1 MVYMKRTTEILVATV
16 LFLVGAVW
24 AGIKPV
30 GFRCQTVAGLYADDV
45 ICDIAQRPTEADFI
59 EDGYTPFTTWAAFSS
74 NLISDIDSK
83 AMSGIKDFSIHFDT
97 NIDLGGYSET
107 KTACDELF
115 APMDFGSISN
125 IKLTIDGDNN
135 TIKNFCYIAEGEN
148 ASFFGKLT
156 DATVRNISFENAYV
170 VAKTTSPQMPAS
182 AAVVVNEAQ
191 NTSFKKVTVSKSKVY
206 GWNSAAVAFSAEG
219 GLEFSDV
226 QVDDVLLTLS
236 EESAGPEVWNF
247 YSDASYIG
255 GVVAYLY
262 GQANFSNVSVSKL
275 VVPDSVAQIMR
286 KNNKSYSG
294 ASDVG
299 GIVGFAIVTM
309 NSSTKFS
316 FDGCTVSAELAG
328 SSVGGLIG
336 AVSAN
341 TIDHE
346 SVFEVTN
353 ADVTFKSG
361 DYSGTNQNRYLGGL
375 FGTLT
380 WKNGSVQLS
389 NNKVETTIENTT
401 TDGVVSSRLGG
412 AVGVYTALSDGN
424 GSSVNFAMDEND
436 VAVDISSA
444 DTTLTVGGAVGYAT
458 VNPTNSTFAIR
469 NTTVKPVN
477 PGKNPNVITATASK
491 MYNVHAA
498 YVVGRVDNPNYT
510 VELRGNHA
518 EGNIK
523 IAAST
528 VKTLSG
534 VGAMVGRAFCTNL
547 DVRSNTSVGDLSVVI
562 ANGTAGTVNE
572 TFSVGYEVGDAR
584 AELSSS
590 AHINIE
596 GNYHYGF
603 SDVNAGLAVGRLSQP
618 SNGVSASED
627 DITPDLWKTQAV
639 DYYRIWNNYRNAV
652 KTKSASLAAEGTLDI
667 DGSGAIYVESDNSW
681 LYDGVLDD
689 AEMRTRLFT
698 YVLNIAS
705 SSGGECGVNG
715 TICWE
720 NEPDSLPKISTYR
733 TAYKVAIEL
742 DDIFD
747 KLTDEDKKSVKKYL
761 YESRNGSHLAFYTEN
776 YYMLDRKTVDLV
788 YGLSVVH
795 GLFEENAAAG
805 PDMSEGNDVDLY
817 NFSTMYD
824 AYLRA
829 AEIPYENVHLDVNTT
844 ETEVFYGVDSEVPDS
859 LVVPNGNR
867 PVFLPSQIYTAEAC
881 VMGWAFN
888 ADTNDYKY
896 HVNNPGSYLYPDIN
910 AEKTLYAVW
919 MDAETCLGRY
929 VRVRLGEF
937 ENGTIAVDEYRDG
950 TKAYTHHFAKDSTM
964 LLPWDNPEGVAMRLL
979 AEPDS
984 GYALDSLV
992 IVNVM
997 KDVDPQHMSNSI
1009 NDGSVERYVLQEGDT
1024 LPDGLINATLT
1035 AYFSEAKDEKDP
1047 GDSADDP
1054 TKLAL
1059 VRHELLQSG
1068 NAVQLTVAT
1077 NEFNAKRSAKLQI
1090 SLMDAQGNV
1099 LEDYGFAEEVKETPY
1114 EHVWTQYPLL
1124 PGRYVVKATLSDK
1137 VDTVAFD
1144 TAFTVSAEIAAAPD
1158 AWRMVSLSDV
1168 EVDSIV
1174 LDGDPLFYRWD
1185 ESAYFGDFWKYQKY
1199 RGDKVVAE
1207 QGFWYSSLEGRP
1219 LLLRR
1224 DSARTGNEIVWELDS
1239 GWNMVANPYGWGVQ
1253 LNAEQ
1258 LENESL
1264 VLTVWNPE
1272 SADYPGKTLYLGPY
1286 EAAWVY
1292 SESKRTAEVGQEPF
1306 FVSAAE
1312 HTPGFDYPLEKRVL
1326 AKAASRDNW
1335 TLQAVL
1341 SDTKGH
1347 RDSWNVIGAGAAA
1360 EQPEPPEGMGDHVN
1374 LSLLEGKRALAKSIR
1389 SADEASYEWNMALSA
1404 TGDRVGYLKFEGVK
1418 ALNEMGLKVFVT
1430 VDGKTTEALA
1440 GDSLKVLLKAAG
1452 STATVR
1458 VAPMDARALASKVEN
1473 LRFEQASGRLQV
1485 GFDVSEGL
1493 AGANYVVQLVGLNGK
1508 IAASYASK
1516 AFFGHNTVA
1525 LDVPKSGIY
1534 LLRVRVGGEQ
1544 ATRKVAISR

>member
-1 MVYMKRTTEILVATV
+1 MKRTTEILVATV

-24 AGIKPV
+24 AGIKPIGYRCDVPLPNNDYTAECYVKQFEPGESAGEDYEVYDTWDEFASDFLSRV
-30 GFRCQTVAGLYADDV
+30 GAFESD
-45 ICDIAQRPTEADFI
+45 PN
-59 EDGYTPFTTWAAFSS
+59 TWSVQ
-74 NLISDIDSK
+74 
-83 AMSGIKDFSIHFDT
+83 IKFEND
-97 NIDLGGYSET
+97 IDLGGYSKKNGTCAESFT
-107 KTACDELF
+107 PLHFNLSGKPVSVDGNDKT
-115 APMDFGSISN
+115 IS
-125 IKLTIDGDNN
+125 G
-135 TIKNFCYIAEGEN
+135 FCYVSDDQNAAFFSELSN
-148 ASFFGKLT
+148 ASVKNLT
-156 DATVRNISFENAYV
+156 FDSAYV
-170 VAKTTSPQMPAS
+170 MAKTVSSALPKN
-182 AAVVVNEAQ
+182 AAVVAVLIENS
-191 NTSFKKVTVSKSKVY
+191 SFSGVTVKNSTVY
-206 GWNSAAVAFSAEG
+206 GWNTSAIVYSATGGAKFS
-219 GLEFSDV
+219 SV
-226 QVDDVLLTLS
+226 QVENVHLSVS
-236 EESAGPEVWNF
+236 EESLKDVSQIGSLLTRVSYSAGL
-247 YSDASYIG
+247 
-255 GVVAYLY
+255 VAYLVDY
-262 GQANFSNVSVSKL
+262 ASFKDISVSNL
-275 VVPDSVAQIMR
+275 QIPDSVSQVL
-286 KNNKSYSG
+286 KNKGMVYSG
-294 ASDVG
+294 ASYVG
-299 GIVGFAIVTM
+299 GIVGFASVSM
-309 NSSTKFS
+309 DGSTSFS
-316 FDGCTVSAELAG
+316 LEGCTVSAELTG
-328 SSVGGLIG
+328 SSVGGLVG
-336 AVSAN
+336 SVSPH
-341 TIDHE
+341 TITQE
-346 SVFEVTN
+346 SIFEVVN

-361 DYSGTNQNRYLGGL
+361 DYSGANQNRYLGGL
-375 FGTLT
+375 VGALS
-380 WKNGSVQLS
+380 WRNGSVQLLK
-389 NNKVETTIENTT
+389 NKVETTIKNTKT
-401 TDGVVSSRLGG
+401 VGSVGSRLGG
-412 AVGVYTALSDGN
+412 VVGVYSGLSGGDDAVADFTIN
-424 GSSVNFAMDEND
+424 END
-436 VAVDISSA
+436 VAVDISSS
-444 DTTLTVGGAVGYAT
+444 DTALAVGGIVGYAT
-458 VNPTNSTFAIR
+458 VNATNSTFAIR
-469 NTTVKPVN
+469 NSTVKPVN

-491 MYNVHAA
+491 MYSVHAA

-528 VKTLSG
+528 VKTMSG
-534 VGAMVGRAFCTNL
+534 VGAMAGRAYCLNL
-547 DVRSNTSVGDLSVVI
+547 YVRYNTSIGDLSVPI
-562 ANGTAGTVNE
+562 ANETAGTDSD
-572 TFSVGYEVGDAR
+572 FFHVGYEVGEIR
-584 AELSSS
+584 APSS
-590 AHINIE
+590 AQMNVE
-596 GNYHYGF
+596 DNYHYGF
-603 SDVNAGLAVGRLSQP
+603 SDENAGLAVGWLGLV
-618 SNGVSASED
+618 NGDPV
-627 DITPDLWKTQAV
+627 TPDLWKTQAV
-639 DYYRIWNNYRNAV
+639 DYYRIWKNYRNAV
-652 KTKSASLAAEGTLDI
+652 KTKSASLDAEGTLDV
-667 DGSGAIYVESDNSW
+667 DGSGVIYVENEKKW
-681 LYDGVLDD
+681 LYDGVIDGE
-689 AEMRTRLFT
+689 EMKTRLFT
-698 YVLNIAS
+698 YVLNTAS

-715 TICWE
+715 TVCWE
-720 NEPDSLPKISTYR
+720 NEPDSLPMVSTYR
-733 TAYKVAIEL
+733 TVYKVTIVL
-742 DDIFD
+742 DDVYD
-747 KLTDEDKKSVKKYL
+747 KLTEADKESVKKYL
-761 YESRNGSHLAFYTEN
+761 NETEQTSYLTIYTDK
-776 YYMLDRKTVDLV
+776 YFMLDHELVKLV
-788 YGLSVVH
+788 YGLSVVC
-795 GLFEENAAAG
+795 GMFEENAAAG
-805 PDMSEGNDVDLY
+805 PDMSEGTDIDLY
-817 NFSTMYD
+817 NFSTTTD
-824 AYLRA
+824 AYFRA
-829 AEIPYENVHLDVNTT
+829 AEISYENVRFDVNTAA
-844 ETEVFYGVDSEVPDS
+844 TEVFYGVGSELPDS

-896 HVNNPGSYLYPDIN
+896 HVKDPGSYLYPDIN

-919 MDAETCLGRY
+919 KDAESCLGHY
-929 VRVRLGEF
+929 VRVRVGES
-937 ENGTIAVDEYRDG
+937 ENGTVAVDEYRDG
-950 TKAYTHHFAKDSTM
+950 TKVYTHHFAKDSTM

-992 IVNVM
+992 IVKVM
-997 KDVDPQHMSNSI
+997 KDAGSEEMSNNI
-1009 NDGSVERYVLQEGDT
+1009 KDGSVERYVLQEGDT

-1035 AYFSEAKDEKDP
+1035 AYFSEAKDVKNP

-1068 NAVQLTVAT
+1068 NAVQLTLET
-1077 NEFNAKRSAKLQI
+1077 NQFEVDGSASLQV
-1090 SLMDAQGNV
+1090 SLTDALGVV
-1099 LEDYGFAEEVKETPY
+1099 LENYGFAEEVKKTPY

-1137 VDTVAFD
+1137 AEKVSFD

-1168 EVDSIV
+1168 EIDSIV
-1174 LDGDPLFYRWD
+1174 WDADPVFYHWD

-1199 RGDKVVAE
+1199 RGGKVEAE
-1207 QGFWYSSLEGRP
+1207 QGYWYNSLEGRP

-1224 DSARTGNEIVWELDS
+1224 DSARTGNEIVWKLDS

-1326 AKAASRDNW
+1326 AKAESRSNW

-1389 SADEASYEWNMALSA
+1389 SADERYEWNMALSA
-1404 TGDRVGYLKFEGVK
+1404 TGDRVGYLRFEGVK

-1430 VDGKTTEALA
+1430 VDGKTTEVVA

-1452 STATVR
+1452 ATATVR

-1493 AGANYVVQLVGLNGK
+1493 AGANYMVQLVGLNGK

-1525 LDVPKSGIY
+1525 LNVPKSGIY
-1534 LLRVRVGGEQ
+1534 LLRVRVGSEQ
-1544 ATRKVAISR
+1544 ASRKVAISR